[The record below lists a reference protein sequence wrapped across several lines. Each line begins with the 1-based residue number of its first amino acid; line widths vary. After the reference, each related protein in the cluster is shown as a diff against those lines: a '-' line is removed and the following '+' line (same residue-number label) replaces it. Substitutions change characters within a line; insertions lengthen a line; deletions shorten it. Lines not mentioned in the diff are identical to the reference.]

1 MEVILRTDV
10 PKLGKAGDIV
20 KVKDGYAR
28 NYLIPKGFAIPANK
42 KNIKAL
48 EKERQ
53 IILAKAEKQRK
64 KLEELANKLDGMSVT
79 IYRKK
84 IEEDRI
90 YGSVTPLDIV
100 NALKENGIEIDK
112 RFIMLEEPIKTLGTF
127 EVPVRLL
134 ADKEVKI
141 KVEVVEEK

>member
-53 IILAKAEKQRK
+53 IILAKAERQRK
-64 KLEELANKLDGMSVT
+64 KMETLADKLDGMTIT

-100 NALKENGIEIDK
+100 NALKEQGIEIDK
-112 RFIMLEEPIKTLGTF
+112 RFVGLDEHIKKLGVF
-127 EVPVRLL
+127 EVPIRILP
-134 ADKEVKI
+134 DREVTL
-141 KVEVVEEK
+141 KVEVIEEK

>member
-28 NYLIPKGFAIPANK
+28 NYLIPKGFAIPANQ

-53 IILAKAEKQRK
+53 LILAKAERERK
-64 KLEELANKLDGMSVT
+64 KLLSLAEKLEGIELT
-79 IYRKK
+79 IYRRK

-90 YGSVTPLDIV
+90 FGSVTAADIV
-100 NALKENGIEIDK
+100 SALKEKGIEIDK
-112 RFIMLEEPIKTLGTF
+112 KFIELEEPIKKLGTYEIPIKF
-127 EVPVRLL
+127 SSDKVVNIKLEVL
-134 ADKEVKI
+134 
-141 KVEVVEEK
+141 EEK